1 MGLTLSTPME
11 VVNTIDEVRITEI
24 INSVENEFIVIK
36 YKLISDGIVPT
47 DEKVVV
53 IQGKELVKALYSEQ
67 DVIMATGKT
76 FEEAS
81 REILYG
87 KVLDTLAG

>member
-67 DVIMATGKT
+67 DAIMATGKT